1 MNSTTYNNEM
11 TLEQYNGYTEVITDA
26 QCNDEAYI
34 QSLYNYGADL
44 MINQGYD
51 QDETISAL
59 MEKGVDFNMALII
72 AQELQTAINK
82 EEKSGDAGTDIG
94 LGILFAVGGI
104 LLSLNTN
111 YIFYGAVIYGIF
123 RFFKG
128 LTEL

>member
-1 MNSTTYNNEM
+1 M
-11 TLEQYNGYTEVITDA
+11 TLEQYNEYTEVITGA

-51 QDETISAL
+51 EDETINAL
-59 MEKGVDFNMALII
+59 MEKGVDFNMAETIV
-72 AQELQTAINK
+72 QELQTAINN
-82 EEKSGDAGTDIG
+82 EDKSEDAGLDIG
-94 LGILFAVGGI
+94 LGLLFAAGGI

-111 YIFYGAVIYGIF
+111 YIFYGAVIYGVF